1 MRILVDTQCWIWML
15 AAPERFTAS
24 TRLLLQDPG
33 TELLLSAASIWEVA
47 IKAGLGKLTLPG
59 APETVVPEMMERS
72 RVTALPVL
80 ASHAVRVAS
89 LPQHHR
95 DPFDRMLV
103 AQAQLEGLPILTADR
118 ALAAYEVDV
127 LDP

>member
-1 MRILVDTQCWIWML
+1 VRILVDTQCWIWML
-15 AAPERFTAS
+15 AAPERFAPS
-24 TRLLLQDPG
+24 TRQLLQDPS
-33 TELLLSAASIWEVA
+33 TELLVSAASIWEVA
-47 IKAGLGKLTLPG
+47 IKSGLGKLTLPG
-59 APETVVPEMMERS
+59 APQAVVPEMMERS
-72 RVTALPVL
+72 RVTSLPVL

-89 LPQHHR
+89 LPHHHR

-118 ALAAYEVDV
+118 ALAAYEVEV